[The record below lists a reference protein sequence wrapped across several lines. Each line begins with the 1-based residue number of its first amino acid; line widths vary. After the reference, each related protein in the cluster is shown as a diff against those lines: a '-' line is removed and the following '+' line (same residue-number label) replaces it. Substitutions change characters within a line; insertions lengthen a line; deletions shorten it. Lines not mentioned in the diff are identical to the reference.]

1 MASRGWKGL
10 CSISQTERMRGER
23 ESIEEER
30 EVVRSRSERGQ
41 GGEGAQLTG
50 ASSGS
55 GACFPKE
62 VQEA

>member
-1 MASRGWKGL
+1 MGRG
-10 CSISQTERMRGER
+10 SE
-23 ESIEEER
+23 
-30 EVVRSRSERGQ
+30 SERGQ
-41 GGEGAQLTG
+41 GGERAQLTG

>member
-1 MASRGWKGL
+1 M
-10 CSISQTERMRGER
+10 ERPVFHLRDRENKRER
-23 ESIEEER
+23 ELDGEQWRGSQ
-30 EVVRSRSERGQ
+30 SERGH

-62 VQEA
+62 VHEA